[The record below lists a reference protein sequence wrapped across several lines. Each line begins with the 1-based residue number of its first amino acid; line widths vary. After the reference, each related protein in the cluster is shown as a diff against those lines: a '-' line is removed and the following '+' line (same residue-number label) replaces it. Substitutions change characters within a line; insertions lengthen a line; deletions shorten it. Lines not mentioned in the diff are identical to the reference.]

1 MAGDG
6 ADTEEEEKNQPGPLE
21 KMKRRGLVEEARRR
35 HLKVGKKTTLEIREM
50 LSKDRRSQPR
60 VTDLLTPWRSSNP
73 TTPSQRPSW
82 RAKREILILQD
93 PAVTVIINGDTMGKS
108 STKTEGVCPQP
119 DGEEDKCV
127 SKSSNPNSV
136 MPIVQGESQEGVGKC
151 LPSKAGIRALGSALQ
166 NTPGPPKIRERGRI
180 IGKRV

>member
-1 MAGDG
+1 M
-6 ADTEEEEKNQPGPLE
+6 
-21 KMKRRGLVEEARRR
+21 
-35 HLKVGKKTTLEIREM
+35 
-50 LSKDRRSQPR
+50 
-60 VTDLLTPWRSSNP
+60 
-73 TTPSQRPSW
+73 
-82 RAKREILILQD
+82 
-93 PAVTVIINGDTMGKS
+93 TVIINGDTMGKS
-108 STKTEGVCPQP
+108 STRTEGVCPPP